1 MQGAAKLHHSY
12 FKKSMSYFPVILWM
26 IFWCERENTV
36 GWVELAKPN
45 RWNLIMLGVLGFASS
60 AQPTLNA

>member
-1 MQGAAKLHHSY
+1 
-12 FKKSMSYFPVILWM
+12 M

-45 RWNLIMLGVLGFASS
+45 RWNLIMLGLLGFASS
-60 AQPTLNA
+60 AQPTLNAQLEF